1 MRKFL
6 KMLLAVLFCTSA
18 LCIYDVYAYSTTSSN
33 ASGSMNES
41 IQDSLSNIK
50 STALNTEN
58 ATYSDEEVYLT
69 AQLVHHEAH
78 NQAYN
83 GKVAV
88 AEVVL
93 NRVQSSLFPD
103 KVNDV
108 IFQNGQ
114 FSSLRRLKNINP
126 TELELRIAYNVLNG
140 SLRVLND
147 KDVMYFRNPK
157 ITSGISA
164 STKKDWGNLE
174 YATYIGEHA
183 FYSQE
188 SSEDAKKESIFDKL
202 PSSLDISKLF
212 THKPNTSVA
221 KSEEP
226 VEHNITDTSEVEPS
240 TNTNTECNL
249 VETVAVAETATVDEI
264 ATVDDTVADNI
275 AENIELAVT
284 ETMAVAETATI
295 DENVADNIA
304 ENMEPAVTETMAV
317 DEIATV
323 DDTVADNIAEN
334 IEPVLIETAAVDDT
348 VTLDETV
355 AVDEIATVD
364 DTVADN
370 IAENMEPALMETAA
384 VAENVAVDETVAADE
399 TVAVDE
405 TVADNMEPALICENT
420 IAEKEMTVISE
431 DPLDKEIEE
440 FLKTYDANDPV
451 SAARYQAL
459 LDQKAERERL
469 LRLQEEEK
477 IANEKARQQAV
488 LLDKMAVEKVQ
499 RENEEYLRAT
509 NAAISQVLLIQGQ

>member
-183 FYSQE
+183 FYSQG
-188 SSEDAKKESIFDKL
+188 SSEDTKKESIFDKL

-249 VETVAVAETATVDEI
+249 VETVAVAETV
-264 ATVDDTVADNI
+264 TVDDTVADNI
-275 AENIELAVT
+275 V
-284 ETMAVAETATI
+284 
-295 DENVADNIA
+295 
-304 ENMEPAVTETMAV
+304 
-317 DEIATV
+317 
-323 DDTVADNIAEN
+323 
-334 IEPVLIETAAVDDT
+334 
-348 VTLDETV
+348 
-355 AVDEIATVD
+355 
-364 DTVADN
+364 
-370 IAENMEPALMETAA
+370 ENMEPALM
-384 VAENVAVDETVAADE
+384 ENVAVDETVAADD

-405 TVADNMEPALICENT
+405 TVAENVADTMEPAVICENT
-420 IAEKEMTVISE
+420 IAEKETAVISE

-469 LRLQEEEK
+469 LRLQEEER

-509 NAAISQVLLIQGQ
+509 NAAISQVLLIRGQ

>member
-93 NRVQSSLFPD
+93 NRAQSSLFPD

-183 FYSQE
+183 FYSQGL
-188 SSEDAKKESIFDKL
+188 SEDDKKESIFDKL

-275 AENIELAVT
+275 AENIE
-284 ETMAVAETATI
+284 
-295 DENVADNIA
+295 
-304 ENMEPAVTETMAV
+304 
-317 DEIATV
+317 
-323 DDTVADNIAEN
+323 
-334 IEPVLIETAAVDDT
+334 PVLIETAAVDDT

-370 IAENMEPALMETAA
+370 IAENMEPAL
-384 VAENVAVDETVAADE
+384 VE

-405 TVADNMEPALICENT
+405 TVAENVADTMEPALICENT
-420 IAEKEMTVISE
+420 IAEKETTVISE

-469 LRLQEEEK
+469 LRLQEEER

>member
-264 ATVDDTVADNI
+264 
-275 AENIELAVT
+275 E
-284 ETMAVAETATI
+284 
-295 DENVADNIA
+295 
-304 ENMEPAVTETMAV
+304 
-317 DEIATV
+317 
-323 DDTVADNIAEN
+323 
-334 IEPVLIETAAVDDT
+334 
-348 VTLDETV
+348 
-355 AVDEIATVD
+355 TVD

-420 IAEKEMTVISE
+420 IAEKETTVISE

>member
-275 AENIELAVT
+275 AENIE
-284 ETMAVAETATI
+284 
-295 DENVADNIA
+295 
-304 ENMEPAVTETMAV
+304 
-317 DEIATV
+317 
-323 DDTVADNIAEN
+323 
-334 IEPVLIETAAVDDT
+334 PVLIETAAVDDT

-384 VAENVAVDETVAADE
+384 VAENVAVDENVAADE
-399 TVAVDE
+399 TVTVDE
-405 TVADNMEPALICENT
+405 TVADTMEPELICDNT
-420 IAEKEMTVISE
+420 IAGKETAVISE

-469 LRLQEEEK
+469 LRLQEEER

>member
-147 KDVMYFRNPK
+147 KNVMYFRNPK

-188 SSEDAKKESIFDKL
+188 SSEDDKKESIFDKL

-275 AENIELAVT
+275 AENIE
-284 ETMAVAETATI
+284 
-295 DENVADNIA
+295 
-304 ENMEPAVTETMAV
+304 
-317 DEIATV
+317 
-323 DDTVADNIAEN
+323 
-334 IEPVLIETAAVDDT
+334 PVLIETAAVDDT

-364 DTVADN
+364 
-370 IAENMEPALMETAA
+370 
-384 VAENVAVDETVAADE
+384 
-399 TVAVDE
+399 E

-420 IAEKEMTVISE
+420 IEEKETTVISE

-469 LRLQEEEK
+469 LRLQEEER

>member
-58 ATYSDEEVYLT
+58 AAYSDEEVYLT

-188 SSEDAKKESIFDKL
+188 SSEDDKKESIFDKL

-275 AENIELAVT
+275 AENIE
-284 ETMAVAETATI
+284 
-295 DENVADNIA
+295 
-304 ENMEPAVTETMAV
+304 
-317 DEIATV
+317 
-323 DDTVADNIAEN
+323 
-334 IEPVLIETAAVDDT
+334 PVLIETAAVDDT

-364 DTVADN
+364 
-370 IAENMEPALMETAA
+370 
-384 VAENVAVDETVAADE
+384 
-399 TVAVDE
+399 E

-420 IAEKEMTVISE
+420 IAEKETAVISE

-469 LRLQEEEK
+469 LRLQEEER

>member
-249 VETVAVAETATVDEI
+249 VETIAVAETATVDD
-264 ATVDDTVADNI
+264 A
-275 AENIELAVT
+275 
-284 ETMAVAETATI
+284 
-295 DENVADNIA
+295 
-304 ENMEPAVTETMAV
+304 
-317 DEIATV
+317 
-323 DDTVADNIAEN
+323 VADNIAEN
-334 IEPVLIETAAVDDT
+334 IEPVLVET
-348 VTLDETV
+348 E
-355 AVDEIATVD
+355 
-364 DTVADN
+364 
-370 IAENMEPALMETAA
+370 
-384 VAENVAVDETVAADE
+384 
-399 TVAVDE
+399 AVDE
-405 TVADNMEPALICENT
+405 TVADTMEPELICENT
-420 IAEKEMTVISE
+420 IAEKETAVISE

-469 LRLQEEEK
+469 LRLQEEER

>member
-183 FYSQE
+183 FYSQGL
-188 SSEDAKKESIFDKL
+188 SEDDKKESIFDKL

-249 VETVAVAETATVDEI
+249 VETVAVAETT
-264 ATVDDTVADNI
+264 T
-275 AENIELAVT
+275 
-284 ETMAVAETATI
+284 
-295 DENVADNIA
+295 
-304 ENMEPAVTETMAV
+304 V

-364 DTVADN
+364 
-370 IAENMEPALMETAA
+370 
-384 VAENVAVDETVAADE
+384 
-399 TVAVDE
+399 E

-420 IAEKEMTVISE
+420 IAEKETAVISE

-469 LRLQEEEK
+469 LRLQEEER

>member
-240 TNTNTECNL
+240 TNGNTECNL
-249 VETVAVAETATVDEI
+249 VENVAVAET
-264 ATVDDTVADNI
+264 
-275 AENIELAVT
+275 
-284 ETMAVAETATI
+284 
-295 DENVADNIA
+295 
-304 ENMEPAVTETMAV
+304 
-317 DEIATV
+317 
-323 DDTVADNIAEN
+323 
-334 IEPVLIETAAVDDT
+334 
-348 VTLDETV
+348 
-355 AVDEIATVD
+355 ATVD

-399 TVAVDE
+399 TVA
-405 TVADNMEPALICENT
+405 DNMEPALICDNT
-420 IAEKEMTVISE
+420 IAGKETTVISE

-469 LRLQEEEK
+469 LRLQEEER

>member
-183 FYSQE
+183 FYSQG

-264 ATVDDTVADNI
+264 ATVDDTV
-275 AENIELAVT
+275 
-284 ETMAVAETATI
+284 
-295 DENVADNIA
+295 
-304 ENMEPAVTETMAV
+304 
-317 DEIATV
+317 
-323 DDTVADNIAEN
+323 
-334 IEPVLIETAAVDDT
+334 
-348 VTLDETV
+348 TLDETV
-355 AVDEIATVD
+355 AVDET
-364 DTVADN
+364 
-370 IAENMEPALMETAA
+370 MA
-384 VAENVAVDETVAADE
+384 VAENVVDTMEPELMETVAADE

-420 IAEKEMTVISE
+420 IAEKETTVISE

-469 LRLQEEEK
+469 LRLQEEER

>member
-188 SSEDAKKESIFDKL
+188 SSEDDKKESIFDKL

-249 VETVAVAETATVDEI
+249 VETVAVAETATVD
-264 ATVDDTVADNI
+264 
-275 AENIELAVT
+275 
-284 ETMAVAETATI
+284 
-295 DENVADNIA
+295 
-304 ENMEPAVTETMAV
+304 
-317 DEIATV
+317 
-323 DDTVADNIAEN
+323 DTVADNIAEN

-370 IAENMEPALMETAA
+370 IAENMEPELMETAA

-405 TVADNMEPALICENT
+405 TVADTMEPALICENT
-420 IAEKEMTVISE
+420 IAEKETAVISE

-459 LDQKAERERL
+459 LDQKAERDRIAKLHEEERL
-469 LRLQEEEK
+469 
-477 IANEKARQQAV
+477 ANENARQQAV
-488 LLDKMAVEKVQ
+488 LLDKMAVEKAQ

>member
-183 FYSQE
+183 FYSQGL
-188 SSEDAKKESIFDKL
+188 SEDDKKESIFDKL

-275 AENIELAVT
+275 AENIE
-284 ETMAVAETATI
+284 
-295 DENVADNIA
+295 
-304 ENMEPAVTETMAV
+304 
-317 DEIATV
+317 
-323 DDTVADNIAEN
+323 
-334 IEPVLIETAAVDDT
+334 PVLIETAAVDDT

-370 IAENMEPALMETAA
+370 IAENMEPELMETAA
-384 VAENVAVDETVAADE
+384 VAEN
-399 TVAVDE
+399 VAVDE

-420 IAEKEMTVISE
+420 IAEKETAVISE

-469 LRLQEEEK
+469 LRLQEEER

>member
-188 SSEDAKKESIFDKL
+188 SSEDDKKESIFDKL

-275 AENIELAVT
+275 AENIEPVLI
-284 ETMAVAETATI
+284 ETAAVDDTVTL
-295 DENVADNIA
+295 DETV
-304 ENMEPAVTETMAV
+304 AV

-355 AVDEIATVD
+355 AVDEN
-364 DTVADN
+364 VADT
-370 IAENMEPALMETAA
+370 MEPE
-384 VAENVAVDETVAADE
+384 
-399 TVAVDE
+399 
-405 TVADNMEPALICENT
+405 LICENT
-420 IAEKEMTVISE
+420 IAGKETTVISE

-469 LRLQEEEK
+469 LRLQEEER

>member
-249 VETVAVAETATVDEI
+249 VETVAVAE
-264 ATVDDTVADNI
+264 
-275 AENIELAVT
+275 
-284 ETMAVAETATI
+284 
-295 DENVADNIA
+295 
-304 ENMEPAVTETMAV
+304 
-317 DEIATV
+317 IATV

-355 AVDEIATVD
+355 AVAETATVD

-370 IAENMEPALMETAA
+370 IAENMEPELMETAA
-384 VAENVAVDETVAADE
+384 VAENVAVDETVAD
-399 TVAVDE
+399 T
-405 TVADNMEPALICENT
+405 MEPELICENT
-420 IAEKEMTVISE
+420 IAEKETAVISE

-469 LRLQEEEK
+469 LRLQEEER

>member
-188 SSEDAKKESIFDKL
+188 SSEDDKKESIFDKL

-249 VETVAVAETATVDEI
+249 VETVAVDEI
-264 ATVDDTVADNI
+264 ATVDDTVSDNI
-275 AENIELAVT
+275 V
-284 ETMAVAETATI
+284 
-295 DENVADNIA
+295 
-304 ENMEPAVTETMAV
+304 
-317 DEIATV
+317 
-323 DDTVADNIAEN
+323 
-334 IEPVLIETAAVDDT
+334 
-348 VTLDETV
+348 
-355 AVDEIATVD
+355 
-364 DTVADN
+364 
-370 IAENMEPALMETAA
+370 ENMEPALM
-384 VAENVAVDETVAADE
+384 ENVAVDETVAADE

-405 TVADNMEPALICENT
+405 TVADTMEPEVICENT
-420 IAEKEMTVISE
+420 IAEKETAVISE

-469 LRLQEEEK
+469 LRLQEEER

-509 NAAISQVLLIQGQ
+509 NAAISQVLLIRGQ

>member
-188 SSEDAKKESIFDKL
+188 SSEDDKKESIFDKL

-249 VETVAVAETATVDEI
+249 VETVAVAETATVD
-264 ATVDDTVADNI
+264 
-275 AENIELAVT
+275 
-284 ETMAVAETATI
+284 
-295 DENVADNIA
+295 
-304 ENMEPAVTETMAV
+304 
-317 DEIATV
+317 
-323 DDTVADNIAEN
+323 DTVADNIAEN
-334 IEPVLIETAAVDDT
+334 IEPV
-348 VTLDETV
+348 
-355 AVDEIATVD
+355 
-364 DTVADN
+364 
-370 IAENMEPALMETAA
+370 LMETAA

-420 IAEKEMTVISE
+420 IAEKETTVISE

-469 LRLQEEEK
+469 LRLQEEER

>member
-275 AENIELAVT
+275 AENIE
-284 ETMAVAETATI
+284 
-295 DENVADNIA
+295 
-304 ENMEPAVTETMAV
+304 
-317 DEIATV
+317 
-323 DDTVADNIAEN
+323 
-334 IEPVLIETAAVDDT
+334 PVLIETAAVDDT

-355 AVDEIATVD
+355 AVAETV
-364 DTVADN
+364 T
-370 IAENMEPALMETAA
+370 
-384 VAENVAVDETVAADE
+384 VDETLAD
-399 TVAVDE
+399 T
-405 TVADNMEPALICENT
+405 MEPELICDNT
-420 IAEKEMTVISE
+420 IAEKETAVISE

-469 LRLQEEEK
+469 LRLQEEER
-477 IANEKARQQAV
+477 IANEKARQQAI
-488 LLDKMAVEKVQ
+488 LLDKIAVEKVQ

>member
-183 FYSQE
+183 FYSQG
-188 SSEDAKKESIFDKL
+188 SSEDTKKESIFDKL

-249 VETVAVAETATVDEI
+249 VETVAVAETV
-264 ATVDDTVADNI
+264 TVDDTVADNI
-275 AENIELAVT
+275 V
-284 ETMAVAETATI
+284 
-295 DENVADNIA
+295 
-304 ENMEPAVTETMAV
+304 
-317 DEIATV
+317 
-323 DDTVADNIAEN
+323 
-334 IEPVLIETAAVDDT
+334 
-348 VTLDETV
+348 
-355 AVDEIATVD
+355 
-364 DTVADN
+364 
-370 IAENMEPALMETAA
+370 ENMEPALM
-384 VAENVAVDETVAADE
+384 ENVAVDETVAADE

-405 TVADNMEPALICENT
+405 TVADTMEPELICENT
-420 IAEKEMTVISE
+420 IEEKETTVISE

-469 LRLQEEEK
+469 LRLQEEER

-509 NAAISQVLLIQGQ
+509 NAAISQVLLIRGQ

>member
-58 ATYSDEEVYLT
+58 AAYSDEEVYLT

-240 TNTNTECNL
+240 TNGNTECNL
-249 VETVAVAETATVDEI
+249 VETVAVAETAT
-264 ATVDDTVADNI
+264 
-275 AENIELAVT
+275 
-284 ETMAVAETATI
+284 
-295 DENVADNIA
+295 
-304 ENMEPAVTETMAV
+304 V

-370 IAENMEPALMETAA
+370 IAENIEPVLIETAA

-399 TVAVDE
+399 TVAD
-405 TVADNMEPALICENT
+405 TMEPELICENT
-420 IAEKEMTVISE
+420 IAEKETAVISE

-469 LRLQEEEK
+469 LRLQEEERV
-477 IANEKARQQAV
+477 ANEKARQQAI

>member
-264 ATVDDTVADNI
+264 
-275 AENIELAVT
+275 E
-284 ETMAVAETATI
+284 
-295 DENVADNIA
+295 
-304 ENMEPAVTETMAV
+304 
-317 DEIATV
+317 TV

-405 TVADNMEPALICENT
+405 TVAENVADTMEPAVICENT
-420 IAEKEMTVISE
+420 IAEKETTVISE

-469 LRLQEEEK
+469 LRLQEEER

>member
-188 SSEDAKKESIFDKL
+188 SSEDDKKESIFDKL

-249 VETVAVAETATVDEI
+249 VETVAVAETV
-264 ATVDDTVADNI
+264 TVDDTVADNI
-275 AENIELAVT
+275 V
-284 ETMAVAETATI
+284 
-295 DENVADNIA
+295 
-304 ENMEPAVTETMAV
+304 
-317 DEIATV
+317 
-323 DDTVADNIAEN
+323 
-334 IEPVLIETAAVDDT
+334 
-348 VTLDETV
+348 
-355 AVDEIATVD
+355 
-364 DTVADN
+364 
-370 IAENMEPALMETAA
+370 ENMEPALM
-384 VAENVAVDETVAADE
+384 ENVAVDETVAADD

-405 TVADNMEPALICENT
+405 TVAENVADTMEPAVICENT
-420 IAEKEMTVISE
+420 IAEKETAVISE

-469 LRLQEEEK
+469 LRLQEEER

-509 NAAISQVLLIQGQ
+509 NAAISQVLLIRGQ

>member
-275 AENIELAVT
+275 AENIE
-284 ETMAVAETATI
+284 
-295 DENVADNIA
+295 
-304 ENMEPAVTETMAV
+304 
-317 DEIATV
+317 
-323 DDTVADNIAEN
+323 
-334 IEPVLIETAAVDDT
+334 PVLIETAAVDDT

-364 DTVADN
+364 
-370 IAENMEPALMETAA
+370 
-384 VAENVAVDETVAADE
+384 E

-405 TVADNMEPALICENT
+405 TMAVAENVVDTMEPELICENT
-420 IAEKEMTVISE
+420 IAEKETAVISE

-469 LRLQEEEK
+469 LRLQEEER

>member
-93 NRVQSSLFPD
+93 NRVQSSLFPN

-147 KDVMYFRNPK
+147 KDVMYFRNTK
-157 ITSGISA
+157 ITNGISA

-188 SSEDAKKESIFDKL
+188 SSEDDKKESIFDKL

-275 AENIELAVT
+275 AENIEPALMETAAVDDT
-284 ETMAVAETATI
+284 VTLDETVAVAET
-295 DENVADNIA
+295 
-304 ENMEPAVTETMAV
+304 
-317 DEIATV
+317 ATV

-334 IEPVLIETAAVDDT
+334 IEPVLVET
-348 VTLDETV
+348 E
-355 AVDEIATVD
+355 
-364 DTVADN
+364 
-370 IAENMEPALMETAA
+370 
-384 VAENVAVDETVAADE
+384 AVDETM
-399 TVAVDE
+399 TVDE
-405 TVADNMEPALICENT
+405 TVADNMEPELICDNT
-420 IAEKEMTVISE
+420 IAGKETAVISE

-469 LRLQEEEK
+469 LRLQEEER
-477 IANEKARQQAV
+477 IANEKARQQAI

>member
-114 FSSLRRLKNINP
+114 FTSLRRLRNINP

-183 FYSQE
+183 FYSQG

-249 VETVAVAETATVDEI
+249 VETVAVAETATVD
-264 ATVDDTVADNI
+264 DTVADNI
-275 AENIELAVT
+275 AENIEPVLVETAAVAD
-284 ETMAVAETATI
+284 TMAVDETATI

-317 DEIATV
+317 
-323 DDTVADNIAEN
+323 AE
-334 IEPVLIETAAVDDT
+334 T
-348 VTLDETV
+348 VT
-355 AVDEIATVD
+355 
-364 DTVADN
+364 
-370 IAENMEPALMETAA
+370 
-384 VAENVAVDETVAADE
+384 VDETLAD
-399 TVAVDE
+399 TI
-405 TVADNMEPALICENT
+405 EPELICENT
-420 IAEKEMTVISE
+420 IAEKETAVISE

-469 LRLQEEEK
+469 LRLQEEER

-499 RENEEYLRAT
+499 RENEECLRAT
-509 NAAISQVLLIQGQ
+509 NVAISQVLLIQGQ

>member
-50 STALNTEN
+50 STALNTEI

-226 VEHNITDTSEVEPS
+226 VEHNITDTSEVESS

-249 VETVAVAETATVDEI
+249 VETVAVAETAT
-264 ATVDDTVADNI
+264 
-275 AENIELAVT
+275 
-284 ETMAVAETATI
+284 
-295 DENVADNIA
+295 
-304 ENMEPAVTETMAV
+304 V

-355 AVDEIATVD
+355 AVDETMAV
-364 DTVADN
+364 
-370 IAENMEPALMETAA
+370 AENVVDTMEPALMETAA

-420 IAEKEMTVISE
+420 IAEKETTVISE

-469 LRLQEEEK
+469 LRLQEEER

>member
-58 ATYSDEEVYLT
+58 AAYSDEEVYLT

-188 SSEDAKKESIFDKL
+188 SSEDDKKESIFDKL

-240 TNTNTECNL
+240 TNGNTECNL
-249 VETVAVAETATVDEI
+249 VETVAVAETAT
-264 ATVDDTVADNI
+264 
-275 AENIELAVT
+275 
-284 ETMAVAETATI
+284 
-295 DENVADNIA
+295 
-304 ENMEPAVTETMAV
+304 V

-384 VAENVAVDETVAADE
+384 VAENVAVDETVA
-399 TVAVDE
+399 
-405 TVADNMEPALICENT
+405 DNMEPALICDNT
-420 IAEKEMTVISE
+420 IAGKETTVISE

-459 LDQKAERERL
+459 LDQKAECERL
-469 LRLQEEEK
+469 LRLQEEER

>member
-249 VETVAVAETATVDEI
+249 VETVAVAETT
-264 ATVDDTVADNI
+264 T
-275 AENIELAVT
+275 
-284 ETMAVAETATI
+284 
-295 DENVADNIA
+295 
-304 ENMEPAVTETMAV
+304 V

-399 TVAVDE
+399 TVAD
-405 TVADNMEPALICENT
+405 TMEPALICENT
-420 IAEKEMTVISE
+420 IAEKETAVISE

-469 LRLQEEEK
+469 LRLQEEER

>member
-188 SSEDAKKESIFDKL
+188 SSEDDKKESIFDKL

-275 AENIELAVT
+275 AENIE
-284 ETMAVAETATI
+284 
-295 DENVADNIA
+295 
-304 ENMEPAVTETMAV
+304 
-317 DEIATV
+317 
-323 DDTVADNIAEN
+323 
-334 IEPVLIETAAVDDT
+334 PVLIETAAVDDT

-370 IAENMEPALMETAA
+370 IAENMEPALVETVAVGET
-384 VAENVAVDETVAADE
+384 VAENVADT
-399 TVAVDE
+399 
-405 TVADNMEPALICENT
+405 MEPALICENT
-420 IAEKEMTVISE
+420 IAEKETTVISE

-469 LRLQEEEK
+469 LRLQEEER

>member
-88 AEVVL
+88 AEIVL

-183 FYSQE
+183 FYSQG
-188 SSEDAKKESIFDKL
+188 SSEDTKKESIFDKL

-249 VETVAVAETATVDEI
+249 VETVAVAETV
-264 ATVDDTVADNI
+264 TVDDTVADNI
-275 AENIELAVT
+275 V
-284 ETMAVAETATI
+284 
-295 DENVADNIA
+295 
-304 ENMEPAVTETMAV
+304 
-317 DEIATV
+317 
-323 DDTVADNIAEN
+323 
-334 IEPVLIETAAVDDT
+334 
-348 VTLDETV
+348 
-355 AVDEIATVD
+355 
-364 DTVADN
+364 
-370 IAENMEPALMETAA
+370 ENMEPALM
-384 VAENVAVDETVAADE
+384 ENVAVDETVAADD

-405 TVADNMEPALICENT
+405 TVAENVADTMEPAVICENT
-420 IAEKEMTVISE
+420 IAEKETAVISE

-469 LRLQEEEK
+469 LRLQEEER

-509 NAAISQVLLIQGQ
+509 NAAISQVLLIRGQ

>member
-249 VETVAVAETATVDEI
+249 VETVAVAETATVD
-264 ATVDDTVADNI
+264 DTVADNI

-334 IEPVLIETAAVDDT
+334 MEPALMETAAVADT
-348 VTLDETV
+348 M
-355 AVDEIATVD
+355 AVDETATID
-364 DTVADN
+364 ENVADN
-370 IAENMEPALMETAA
+370 IAENMEPA
-384 VAENVAVDETVAADE
+384 V
-399 TVAVDE
+399 
-405 TVADNMEPALICENT
+405 ICENT
-420 IAEKEMTVISE
+420 IAEKETTVISE

-469 LRLQEEEK
+469 LRLQEEER

>member
-188 SSEDAKKESIFDKL
+188 SSEDDKKESIFDKL

-275 AENIELAVT
+275 AEN
-284 ETMAVAETATI
+284 
-295 DENVADNIA
+295 
-304 ENMEPAVTETMAV
+304 
-317 DEIATV
+317 
-323 DDTVADNIAEN
+323 
-334 IEPVLIETAAVDDT
+334 
-348 VTLDETV
+348 
-355 AVDEIATVD
+355 
-364 DTVADN
+364 
-370 IAENMEPALMETAA
+370 MEPALMETAA

-399 TVAVDE
+399 TVAD
-405 TVADNMEPALICENT
+405 TMEPELICDNT
-420 IAEKEMTVISE
+420 IAGKETAVISE

-469 LRLQEEEK
+469 LRLQEEER

>member
-147 KDVMYFRNPK
+147 KNVMYFRNPK

-188 SSEDAKKESIFDKL
+188 SSEDDKKESIFDKL

-275 AENIELAVT
+275 AENIE
-284 ETMAVAETATI
+284 
-295 DENVADNIA
+295 
-304 ENMEPAVTETMAV
+304 
-317 DEIATV
+317 
-323 DDTVADNIAEN
+323 
-334 IEPVLIETAAVDDT
+334 PVLIETAAVDDT

-370 IAENMEPALMETAA
+370 IAENIEPVLIETAA
-384 VAENVAVDETVAADE
+384 VDDTVTLDDTVAVDEIVT
-399 TVAVDE
+399 VDE
-405 TVADNMEPALICENT
+405 TVADTMEPELICENT
-420 IAEKEMTVISE
+420 IAEKETAVISE

-469 LRLQEEEK
+469 LRLQEEER

>member
-183 FYSQE
+183 FYSQG
-188 SSEDAKKESIFDKL
+188 SSEDTKKESIFDKL

-249 VETVAVAETATVDEI
+249 VETVAVAETV
-264 ATVDDTVADNI
+264 TVDDTVADNI
-275 AENIELAVT
+275 V
-284 ETMAVAETATI
+284 
-295 DENVADNIA
+295 
-304 ENMEPAVTETMAV
+304 
-317 DEIATV
+317 
-323 DDTVADNIAEN
+323 
-334 IEPVLIETAAVDDT
+334 
-348 VTLDETV
+348 
-355 AVDEIATVD
+355 
-364 DTVADN
+364 
-370 IAENMEPALMETAA
+370 ENMEPALM
-384 VAENVAVDETVAADE
+384 ENVAVDETVAADD

-405 TVADNMEPALICENT
+405 TVAENVADTMEPELICENT
-420 IAEKEMTVISE
+420 IEEKETTVISE

-469 LRLQEEEK
+469 LRLQEEER

-509 NAAISQVLLIQGQ
+509 NAAISQVLLIRGQ

>member
-1 MRKFL
+1 
-6 KMLLAVLFCTSA
+6 MLLAVLFCTSA

-183 FYSQE
+183 FYSQG
-188 SSEDAKKESIFDKL
+188 SSEDTKKESIFDKL

-249 VETVAVAETATVDEI
+249 VETVAVAETV
-264 ATVDDTVADNI
+264 TVDDTVADNI
-275 AENIELAVT
+275 V
-284 ETMAVAETATI
+284 
-295 DENVADNIA
+295 
-304 ENMEPAVTETMAV
+304 
-317 DEIATV
+317 
-323 DDTVADNIAEN
+323 
-334 IEPVLIETAAVDDT
+334 
-348 VTLDETV
+348 
-355 AVDEIATVD
+355 
-364 DTVADN
+364 
-370 IAENMEPALMETAA
+370 ENMEPALM
-384 VAENVAVDETVAADE
+384 ENVAVDETVAADD

-405 TVADNMEPALICENT
+405 TVAENVADTMEPAVICENT
-420 IAEKEMTVISE
+420 IAEKETAVISE

-469 LRLQEEEK
+469 LRLQEEER

-509 NAAISQVLLIQGQ
+509 NAAISQVLLIRGQ

>member
-249 VETVAVAETATVDEI
+249 VETVAVAETATVDD
-264 ATVDDTVADNI
+264 A
-275 AENIELAVT
+275 
-284 ETMAVAETATI
+284 
-295 DENVADNIA
+295 
-304 ENMEPAVTETMAV
+304 
-317 DEIATV
+317 
-323 DDTVADNIAEN
+323 VADNIAEN

-370 IAENMEPALMETAA
+370 IAENMEPAFMETAA

-399 TVAVDE
+399 TVAD
-405 TVADNMEPALICENT
+405 TMEPELICDNT
-420 IAEKEMTVISE
+420 IAGKETAVISE

-469 LRLQEEEK
+469 LRLQEEER

>member
-188 SSEDAKKESIFDKL
+188 SSEDDKKESIFDKL

-226 VEHNITDTSEVEPS
+226 VEYNITDTSEVEPS

-249 VETVAVAETATVDEI
+249 VETVAVAETAT
-264 ATVDDTVADNI
+264 
-275 AENIELAVT
+275 
-284 ETMAVAETATI
+284 
-295 DENVADNIA
+295 
-304 ENMEPAVTETMAV
+304 V

-399 TVAVDE
+399 TVA
-405 TVADNMEPALICENT
+405 DNMEPALICENT
-420 IAEKEMTVISE
+420 IAEKETTVISE

>member
-188 SSEDAKKESIFDKL
+188 SSEDDKKESIFDKL

-275 AENIELAVT
+275 AENIE
-284 ETMAVAETATI
+284 
-295 DENVADNIA
+295 
-304 ENMEPAVTETMAV
+304 
-317 DEIATV
+317 
-323 DDTVADNIAEN
+323 
-334 IEPVLIETAAVDDT
+334 PVLIETAAVDDT

-370 IAENMEPALMETAA
+370 IAENMEPAVTETMA
-384 VAENVAVDETVAADE
+384 VAETV
-399 TVAVDE
+399 TVDE
-405 TVADNMEPALICENT
+405 TVADTMEPELICENT
-420 IAEKEMTVISE
+420 IAEKETAVISE

-469 LRLQEEEK
+469 LRLQEEERV
-477 IANEKARQQAV
+477 ANEKARQHAI

>member
-183 FYSQE
+183 FYSQGL
-188 SSEDAKKESIFDKL
+188 SEDDKKESIFDKL

-275 AENIELAVT
+275 AENIE
-284 ETMAVAETATI
+284 
-295 DENVADNIA
+295 
-304 ENMEPAVTETMAV
+304 
-317 DEIATV
+317 
-323 DDTVADNIAEN
+323 
-334 IEPVLIETAAVDDT
+334 PVLIETAAVDDT

-355 AVDEIATVD
+355 AVAETATVD

-384 VAENVAVDETVAADE
+384 VAENVAVDETVAD
-399 TVAVDE
+399 T
-405 TVADNMEPALICENT
+405 MEPELICENT
-420 IAEKEMTVISE
+420 IAEKETTVISE

-469 LRLQEEEK
+469 LRLQEEER